1 MFFYNPTSSKLIDS
15 TGIDVK
21 KTVVFDD
28 SDLVCFLCVDGT
40 FIVYDKNLQ
49 IAYKKKFIDGLH
61 VADVE
66 VLKKNDRFFVA
77 LQFVTKKT
85 ESTLVYNNVV
95 YEFVNSEFSIV
106 FSDIS

>member
-21 KTVVFDD
+21 KTVIFDD

-49 IAYKKKFIDGLH
+49 ITYKKKFVDGFH

-66 VLKKNDRFFVA
+66 VLKKMIAFLSQYN
-77 LQFVTKKT
+77 LLLKKQRICLFIT
-85 ESTLVYNNVV
+85 TSFMNL
-95 YEFVNSEFSIV
+95 SIV
-106 FSDIS
+106 TFR